1 MIYTIESVI
10 IEKFEIISSKNITTT
25 RARDFYDL
33 YMLYHLYK
41 DKIDKDILREAIER
55 TNKHRG
61 SVKLVSQ
68 HKEMI
73 GLFKIIGIKKTYG
86 ENASRIIPMQK
97 TLIF

>member
-10 IEKFEIISSKNITTT
+10 VEKFEIISSKNITTT

-41 DKIDKDILREAIER
+41 DKVDKGILREAIER
-55 TNKHRG
+55 TNKHRD

-73 GLFKIIGIKKTYG
+73 DLFKISGIKKTYG
-86 ENASRIIPMQK
+86 AMQK

>member
-10 IEKFEIISSKNITTT
+10 VEKFEIISSKNITIT

-33 YMLYHLYK
+33 YMLYYLYK
-41 DKIDKDILREAIER
+41 DKIDKGILKEAIER
-55 TNKHRG
+55 TNKHRD

-73 GLFKIIGIKKTYG
+73 DLFKISGIKKTYG
-86 ENASRIIPMQK
+86 AMQK